1 MCDLKKR
8 LMLFLCEQN
17 AMNNDN
23 LQEIILFFGIF
34 VIHLPCKKKK
44 ILAKEYDYAYY
55 TSSAPS
61 LQNPNHGVLKQSV

>member
-23 LQEIILFFGIF
+23 LQEIILFFGLF
-34 VIHLPCKKKK
+34 VIHLPDKKKNISEK
-44 ILAKEYDYAYY
+44 I
-55 TSSAPS
+55 
-61 LQNPNHGVLKQSV
+61 